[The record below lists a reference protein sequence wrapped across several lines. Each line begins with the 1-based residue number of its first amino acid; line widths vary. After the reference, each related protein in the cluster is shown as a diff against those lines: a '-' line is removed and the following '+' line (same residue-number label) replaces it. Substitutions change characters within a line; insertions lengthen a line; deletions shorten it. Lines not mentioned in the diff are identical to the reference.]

1 MYIELVMREEQLLVQ
16 ELYIKSPAVPARLH
30 PLNLPWTNI
39 KTIVSLINDSQ
50 NGKYISSM
58 DSVRVEVLSTQFF
71 FLLLSKHLFSS
82 IFVE

>member
-1 MYIELVMREEQLLVQ
+1 MLIRNVLSAISEQTEIKYMYIELVMREEQLLVQ

-58 DSVRVEVLSTQFF
+58 DSVRVEVL
-71 FLLLSKHLFSS
+71 
-82 IFVE
+82 